1 MFKNQPI
8 DLNQTT
14 DEYTYFLTS
23 VQRVLVEKLHLCSW
37 LFWDSKEYLEVGLQ
51 IKYNEHQKA
60 GRSPVVL
67 SLWIPWVC
75 STTKVDDMYPSLKD
89 SQNCRFIFNE
99 AVDGTGYFDD
109 GNAATGA
116 RFSFNNMEDLCVL
129 PIAKSVKVDR
139 GRVDLTIN
147 VPDDKI
153 VETDHSRD
161 VKVGQHLYV
170 RLLLEIPE
178 SHFSFKQKA
187 ISKTIYSYDVK
198 VNEPRNHPNDEA
210 FKLEQMC
217 PIEKVYC
224 FHIIPSKFC
233 LSFLE
238 EKAFQNVRILE
249 KTRYENYVK
258 PMKSLPSKIKKDEF
272 LVVFNK
278 RKASTFKK
286 EDGTEIPNAEIKSQ
300 PVSFFSVF
308 EVESVGHEQVVLA
321 LLLNLGCSLFFYFIT
336 AGQGGCPP
344 TFKIWVALGVVSLVL
359 AIVSWLLVRKQV
371 GFFKF
376 VGSCMA
382 IAGVLGLL
390 AWWVLP

>member
-1 MFKNQPI
+1 MFKKQPI
-8 DLNQTT
+8 DLDQTT
-14 DEYTYFLTS
+14 DEYTYFVTS
-23 VQRVLVEKLHLCSW
+23 AQRVLVEKLHFCSW

-51 IKYNEHQKA
+51 IKYAENLKA
-60 GRSPVVL
+60 CRPPVVL

-75 STTKVDDMYPSLKD
+75 SETNVDDMYLSLKD

-129 PIAKSVKVDR
+129 PIAKNVKVDR
-139 GRVDLTIN
+139 GRIDLTIN

-170 RLLLEIPE
+170 RLLLGIPE

-217 PIEKVYC
+217 PIETVYC
-224 FHIIPSKFC
+224 LHIIPSKFC

-249 KTRYENYVK
+249 KARYENYVK
-258 PMKSLPSKIKKDEF
+258 PMKSFPSKIKKDEF

-278 RKASTFKK
+278 RKASAFKK
-286 EDGTEIPNAEIKSQ
+286 EDGSEIPSAEIKNRSA
-300 PVSFFSVF
+300 SFFSVF

-336 AGQGGCPP
+336 AGQGGRPP

-359 AIVSWLLVRKQV
+359 IIAGWLLVRKQV
-371 GFFKF
+371 GVFKF
-376 VGSCMA
+376 VCSCIA
-382 IAGVLGLL
+382 IASALGAL
-390 AWWVLP
+390 ALWVLP